1 MRTFHHFHLTVNSV
15 VKRIDFSC
23 FLSSERAFSLIA
35 LHITSQ
41 VDLACTA
48 GSPLGAKLASA
59 FETCLGGEE
68 ALKPEQV
75 ELANYIQSLGLIKFK
90 LSSPKR
96 LSSIHT
102 VVWPWPRYFAILTL
116 SGWLLCG

>member
-1 MRTFHHFHLTVNSV
+1 MR
-15 VKRIDFSC
+15 DFSPQIQ
-23 FLSSERAFSLIA
+23 FVIFVTNMRS
-35 LHITSQ
+35 TSQ

-75 ELANYIQSLGLIKFK
+75 ELANYIQSLKG
-90 LSSPKR
+90 
-96 LSSIHT
+96 
-102 VVWPWPRYFAILTL
+102 
-116 SGWLLCG
+116 

>member
-1 MRTFHHFHLTVNSV
+1 MIFVKIMRS
-15 VKRIDFSC
+15 K
-23 FLSSERAFSLIA
+23 
-35 LHITSQ
+35 SQ

-90 LSSPKR
+90 LSSPKW
-96 LSSIHT
+96 LSCVQILIH
-102 VVWPWPRYFAILTL
+102 PYCCMAI
-116 SGWLLCG
+116 GQDILLF

>member
-1 MRTFHHFHLTVNSV
+1 ML
-15 VKRIDFSC
+15 DFS
-23 FLSSERAFSLIA
+23 LSSGRAFLLIA
-35 LHITSQ
+35 PHITSQ

-75 ELANYIQSLGLIKFK
+75 QLANYIQSLGLIKFK
-90 LSSPKR
+90 LSSPKW
-96 LSSIHT
+96 LSCVQTQIH
-102 VVWPWPRYFAILTL
+102 PYCCMAI
-116 SGWLLCG
+116 GQDILLF

>member
-1 MRTFHHFHLTVNSV
+1 MGRTPRPRLKMI
-15 VKRIDFSC
+15 VKVFASC
-23 FLSSERAFSLIA
+23 LFAVAAASSESSSSESGSREDFRGPGLYFSPIE
-35 LHITSQ
+35 

-75 ELANYIQSLGLIKFK
+75 GETERRRRRRPNRK
-90 LSSPKR
+90 PKK
-96 LSSIHT
+96 
-102 VVWPWPRYFAILTL
+102 
-116 SGWLLCG
+116 